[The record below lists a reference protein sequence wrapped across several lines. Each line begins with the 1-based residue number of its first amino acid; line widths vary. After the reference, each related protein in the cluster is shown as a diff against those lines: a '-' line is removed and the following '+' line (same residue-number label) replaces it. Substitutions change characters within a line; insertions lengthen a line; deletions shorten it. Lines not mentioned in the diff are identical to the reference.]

1 MDEFS
6 NVKSQLQTNNYKMA
20 ALNDLEMK
28 VDVMKHNMKLKLD
41 VSNFEE
47 LKVKMSKYAQKKDII
62 HLKEELNKKADL
74 EDLNK
79 INESLVQNDEKIKE
93 LENYAKFISS
103 GVDRCEAKIIKFN
116 KELISL
122 R

>member
-1 MDEFS
+1 
-6 NVKSQLQTNNYKMA
+6 MA
-20 ALNDLEMK
+20 ALTDLEMT

-62 HLKEELNKKADL
+62 HLKEEINKKADL

-93 LENYAKFISS
+93 LEKYAKFISS
-103 GVDRCEAKIIKFN
+103 GVDKCEAKIIKLN